1 MSRISIAFMMTVLLC
16 MTTLSPV
23 FTTFDTETNVSES
36 NKNSTGIADV
46 PTWRI
51 GDKWKYAGSF
61 DPTQLVIDAGVDAT
75 VGEING
81 DAMAEVL
88 SITEQNIAGQNT
100 LVYTLRT
107 SANFDKSGVALEG
120 FSGTAE
126 IQFTQ
131 TEIRR
136 VSDLSLVRS
145 DLDLYIEFT
154 PSGISFLKQ

>member
-1 MSRISIAFMMTVLLC
+1 MRRAITRHIIAFVLIVLLC
-16 MTTLSPV
+16 TTTLSPV
-23 FTTFDTETNVSES
+23 ITSFDIETEVQES
-36 NKNSTGIADV
+36 NKNSTGLADV

-51 GDKWKYAGSF
+51 GDKWKYAGTF
-61 DPTQLVIDAGVDAT
+61 DPTQLVLDAGVEAT

-88 SITEQNIAGQNT
+88 SITEQNVDGQDI

-107 SANFDKSGVALEG
+107 SANFDKSGVSLEG

-136 VSDLSLVRS
+136 V
-145 DLDLYIEFT
+145 F
-154 PSGISFLKQ
+154 F